1 MAFYRYPDQ
10 QSAQRLA
17 DASTAAA
24 TQHNATISFKWLAA
38 AAGLV
43 LGVLGLFVSAG
54 ELLADWQF
62 ANRQGTVQ
70 FGTLPG
76 DDACAIEERG
86 DEFRSQHGLVWY
98 SAVTVE
104 LDGQAPVTVR
114 TYVDDQLTDT
124 SGLPADGTPFNCVSG
139 AVDAERGVHRV
150 DVMYRGEIVATG
162 TMRVR

>member
-1 MAFYRYPDQ
+1 LAIYPHSDQ
-10 QSAQRLA
+10 QSAERNA
-17 DASTAAA
+17 AAA
-24 TQHNATISFKWLAA
+24 TVADPAGERTISLQWLAVA
-38 AAGLV
+38 VGLV
-43 LGVLGLFVSAG
+43 LGSLGLFASAG
-54 ELLADWQF
+54 ELLSDWRFAD
-62 ANRQGTVQ
+62 RQGTVQ

-76 DDACAIEERG
+76 EDACAIEERG

-124 SGLPADGTPFNCVSG
+124 SGMPADGTPFNCVSG

-150 DVMYRGEIVATG
+150 DVVYRGEIVATG